1 MNERVELILQ
11 CAGISILY
19 EYIVYSIP
27 SSALAVEDAA
37 IIWVT
42 DATYYKLAASFKIFT
57 ISHWA
62 LFYWLH

>member
-19 EYIVYSIP
+19 IVYSIP
-27 SSALAVEDAA
+27 SSALAVDHAA